1 MSSTASISTI
11 TNALETE
18 GKAIGIRFSRTG
30 PTTGTITWNVPSPAV
45 AYDGIIV
52 TASLTDINPS
62 NYPTDGVK
70 YTASTNLITPADK
83 LGSAQIVVALYGDTT
98 TNTVNI
104 TGLDPDVIYFVSG
117 HAVSN
122 VWRYHTVGVRAYGPV
137 DSQSEVFAGDMPKE
151 YGPPDNPVIG
161 QNYFDEQ
168 QKMVFFWDGSAWT
181 PTVANTVIS
190 GIFDPI
196 PPFPTPTSPSAPSY
210 PAGYPAAGDF
220 FYNTQTK
227 ILKIWNGT
235 GWKAAESIL
244 GVPMYTK
251 QDVGTTLQPS
261 ARANMIDVLKKQL
274 GYPVICVELTDDHW
288 NIAINNALQ
297 ELRRR
302 VDSAYTRQ
310 YFFMQIQKY
319 QDTYYLNDP
328 SFGTDKIVDVLKI
341 HRLNMMGLVNFAP
354 DNIYAQQFL
363 NHFYA
368 PGVSYDLVSIHLI
381 HQMSEIYSL
390 LFAGDVAFNWR
401 EATREMKIYKKFGS
415 PEKVLLETSCEKTE
429 QELLV
434 DRWTQ
439 QWIQQWAEA
448 EAYMMLANIRGKFAS
463 LPGPGGGL
471 QLNADAMRAEGQR
484 LQEDCLRQV
493 MDFEVGQNGS
503 DNFFLPFVVG

>member
-1 MSSTASISTI
+1 MSSISTI
-11 TNALETE
+11 SNALESE
-18 GKAIGIRFSRTG
+18 GKQIGILFSRTS
-30 PTTGTITWNVPSPAV
+30 PTTGLVSWQLPSTFN
-45 AYDGIIV
+45 AYDGV
-52 TASLTDINPS
+52 VVVASTTEINPS
-62 NYPTDGVK
+62 NYPTNNVK
-70 YTASTNLITPADK
+70 YNASVDLNTPSDR
-83 LGSAQIVVALYGDTT
+83 LGNAQVVGALYGDKTT
-98 TNTVNI
+98 QNLML
-104 TGLDPDVIYFVSG
+104 TGLDPESVYFIAG
-117 HAVSN
+117 FAVDN
-122 VWRYHTVGVRAYGPV
+122 VRHYFTQGVRSYGPS
-137 DSQSEVFAGDMPKE
+137 DSSEVFAGDMDKQ
-151 YGPPDNPVIG
+151 YGPPLNPTLG
-161 QNYFDEQ
+161 QNYFNEN
-168 QKMVFFWDGSAWT
+168 QKMVFFWDGTSWT

-190 GIFDPI
+190 GMFDPI
-196 PPFPTPTSPSAPSY
+196 PPFPVPTSGSAPSF
-210 PAGYPAAGDF
+210 PPGYPAAGDF

-235 GWKAAESIL
+235 GWKAAESVQGI
-244 GVPMYTK
+244 PMYNK
-251 QDVGTTLQPS
+251 PDVGTNNTPS
-261 ARANMIDVLKKQL
+261 ARQQMIDILKKQM
-274 GYPVICVELTDDHW
+274 GYPVVCVELTDDHW

-302 VDSAYTRQ
+302 VDSAYTKQ
-310 YFFMQIQKY
+310 FFFMQIQKY
-319 QDTYYLNDP
+319 QDIYYLNDP

-381 HQMSEIYSL
+381 AQMSEIYSL
-390 LFAGDVAFNWR
+390 LFAGEVAFNWR
-401 EATREMKIYKKFGS
+401 EATREMKIYKKFGA
-415 PEKVLLETSCEKTE
+415 PEKVLIETSCEKTE

-448 EAYMMLANIRGKFAS
+448 EAMMMLANIRGKFAS

-493 MDFEVGQNGS
+493 MDFEVGQNGP